1 MKTNAD
7 KQFDNFLNRQIENS
21 KNQMDDAAAK
31 LLKSYNHEMFIDAIN
46 NKKIKIEVVN
56 QKQFAR
62 QCFNS
67 LGSNISLVMLIFSI
81 LPYIFIPL
89 ICYKYNKWILLVGI
103 LGLIL
108 GQILAYVFRVLVLR
122 LSITI
127 EFALSFYIVTAIVC
141 YYLSVLHTFSFVL
154 VCILDDLSTFDTE
167 GKDTKI
173 LLRNGRTEILDIH
186 IDEFASKVFSDES
199 NNDYQLVEIDSPHPI
214 ITMKDVAIS

>member
-89 ICYKYNKWILLVGI
+89 ICYKYNTWILLVGI

-154 VCILDDLSTFDTE
+154 VCISYQFT
-167 GKDTKI
+167 
-173 LLRNGRTEILDIH
+173 LLYIADVVH
-186 IDEFASKVFSDES
+186 
-199 NNDYQLVEIDSPHPI
+199 DSI
-214 ITMKDVAIS
+214 SLNYLIKDVSKYEKAVGNNLIRLKII